1 MGILSEG
8 AMEIF
13 LMQKMQSYMLSGMF
27 SLGGL
32 TFMFGVIILIW
43 GVWSKDMRETL
54 AQTNRLAQK
63 GLTDEISG
71 LVGNA
76 SMLLT
81 TISDL
86 IRTRNG
92 TGVILIVTG
101 ALLMVIPYCLA
112 FLTGK

>member
-1 MGILSEG
+1 MDTELLRKI
-8 AMEIF
+8 
-13 LMQKMQSYMLSGMF
+13 QSIMLSSMF
-27 SLGGL
+27 GLGGL
-32 TFMFGVIILIW
+32 TFIFGVIILIW
-43 GVWSKDMRETL
+43 GVWSKDLRTTL

-101 ALLMVIPYCLA
+101 ALLMIVPYVLT

>member
-1 MGILSEG
+1 
-8 AMEIF
+8 
-13 LMQKMQSYMLSGMF
+13 MQPETLQKIQSLMLSSMF
-27 SLGGL
+27 VLGGM
-32 TFMFGVIILIW
+32 TFAFGVIILIW
-43 GVWSKDMRETL
+43 GVWSKDLRTTV

-101 ALLMVIPYCLA
+101 ALLMLVPYILT
-112 FLTGK
+112 FLRAK

>member
-1 MGILSEG
+1 MDTEL
-8 AMEIF
+8 
-13 LMQKMQSYMLSGMF
+13 LQKIQSVMLTSMF
-27 SLGGL
+27 VLGGL
-32 TFMFGVIILIW
+32 TFIFGVIILIW
-43 GVWSKDMRETL
+43 GVWSKDLRTTL

-63 GLTDEISG
+63 GLADEISG

-101 ALLMVIPYCLA
+101 ALLMLLPYILT
-112 FLTGK
+112 FLRGK

>member
-1 MGILSEG
+1 MDTELLHKI
-8 AMEIF
+8 
-13 LMQKMQSYMLSGMF
+13 QSIMLSSMF
-27 SLGGL
+27 GLGGL
-32 TFMFGVIILIW
+32 TFIFGVIILIW
-43 GVWSKDMRETL
+43 GVWSKDLRTTL

-101 ALLMVIPYCLA
+101 ALLMIVPYVLT

>member
-1 MGILSEG
+1 MDISILP
-8 AMEIF
+8 
-13 LMQKMQSYMLSGMF
+13 KMQSFMLTSIF
-27 SLGGL
+27 VLGGL
-32 TFMFGVIILIW
+32 TFIFGVIILIW
-43 GVWSKDMRETL
+43 GVWSKDMRTTL

-101 ALLMVIPYCLA
+101 ALLMILPYCLT
-112 FLTGK
+112 FLRGK

>member
-1 MGILSEG
+1 
-8 AMEIF
+8 MEVA
-13 LMQKMQSYMLSGMF
+13 LLQKLQSFMLSGMF
-27 SLGGL
+27 VLGGL

-43 GVWSKDMRETL
+43 GVWSKDMRTTL

-101 ALLMVIPYCLA
+101 ALLMLIPYCLT
-112 FLTGK
+112 FLRGK